1 VFVQI
6 VLKLSELYLCGEKKI
21 LDILFIDDNHQLFQ
35 VLKDNFS
42 FVGHYLFYAKNTQ
55 NAFSVLEKEDID
67 IILLDV
73 KLGNENGVETLEKLK
88 EIYPCIPVIMIT
100 GYATVE
106 AAVRAIK
113 LGAFD
118 FVSKPI
124 DFNTLCTIID
134 SATEHKMEQK
144 AQEGVSYDL
153 NGAPILL
160 QSKNAEYCN
169 VLHRAKQLAASDI
182 TILIIGE
189 NGTGKE
195 GLAEYIYKNSNRRAE
210 NFIKINCAAFPESLL
225 DNELFG
231 HEKGAYTGASS
242 EYRGVFEQ
250 ADGGTLLLDEIG
262 DMPKTL
268 QAKIL
273 RVLQN
278 QEIRRIGGNET
289 RKISVRFL
297 ASTNKDLPT
306 MVQEGMFRE
315 DLFYRLNGGM
325 LQIPPLRKRKED
337 IEDLIHHLL
346 NRITDNTSLPHKRL
360 SPEVLSVFIGYSWPG
375 NIRELKNALLYAV
388 TISQSEELMLEDLPP
403 GIEVSGSLMHNSL
416 SLVQQKEKELIQNVL
431 RKTNNN
437 KSEAA
442 KYLNMG
448 RNTLYLKLKK
458 YGLV

>member
-1 VFVQI
+1 M
-6 VLKLSELYLCGEKKI
+6 
-21 LDILFIDDNHQLFQ
+21 DILFIDDNHQLFQ

-55 NAFSVLEKEDID
+55 HAFSVLEKEDID

-73 KLGNENGVETLEKLK
+73 RLGNENGVETLEKLK
-88 EIYPCIPVIMIT
+88 QTYPCIPVIMIT

-134 SATEHKMEQK
+134 AATEHTVQED
-144 AQEGVSYDL
+144 AQEDIGSDP
-153 NGAPILL
+153 NGTHTLL
-160 QSKNAEYCN
+160 KSRNAEYCT

-195 GLAEYIYKNSNRRAE
+195 GLAEYIYRNSNRRDE
-210 NFIKINCAAFPESLL
+210 KFIKINCAAFPESLL

-289 RKISVRFL
+289 RKVNVRFL
-297 ASTNKDLPT
+297 ASTNKDLLA
-306 MVQEGMFRE
+306 MVLEGSFRE
-315 DLFYRLNGGM
+315 DLFYRLNAGM
-325 LQIPPLRKRKED
+325 LHIPPLRKRKED
-337 IEDLIHHLL
+337 LEDLIYDLL
-346 NRITDNTSLPHKRL
+346 DKICDNASLPKKRL
-360 SPEVLSVFIGYSWPG
+360 SAQVLAVFKNYRWPG
-375 NIRELKNALLYAV
+375 NVRELKNALLYAT
-388 TISQSEELMLEDLPP
+388 TISQNEEIMLEDLPP
-403 GIEVSGSLMHNSL
+403 GIEIKGGQPHNAL
-416 SLVQQKEKELIQNVL
+416 SLVQQKEKELIQTVL
-431 RKTNNN
+431 RNTNNN

-442 KYLNMG
+442 KYLNMS

-458 YGLV
+458 YGIA